1 MNPASFK
8 LTSSFS
14 SIPPSGPTSTSI
26 LFSLVITSPKYK
38 LLDSVKD
45 DDIDYLSKEEAT
57 NTYVNKSFLEGTTE
71 TTLKEV
77 TDKYQTA
84 ETSDSKYLKPSN
96 FGVEDINT

>member
-1 MNPASFK
+1 MTK
-8 LTSSFS
+8 
-14 SIPPSGPTSTSI
+14 G
-26 LFSLVITSPKYK
+26 
-38 LLDSVKD
+38 D
-45 DDIDYLSKEEAT
+45 AT
-57 NTYVNKSFLEGTTE
+57 NTYINKLFLEGTTE